1 MALESLA
8 DGVYTWLQPGGGT
21 GVSNAGAVVD
31 DDGITVVDTL
41 MVRSQWEP
49 FAAAV
54 GALRLPVRRLVLTH
68 AHVDHVGG
76 SRAFPFAA
84 VYGSEATSALLD
96 QPMMTDAYKAL
107 MPGFADE
114 LDELAELGTRKVT
127 HEVQS
132 PARLTERIEAIPAN
146 GHTAGDLM
154 VLVED
159 ADVLFAGDLCFFG
172 VTPLA
177 FQGDPATWADVLE
190 AIADLASV
198 VVPGH
203 GPLGGAAE
211 VADLQAY
218 LRACVRTA
226 ASGGTGMPPGPWDA
240 WSERQRDPVNLE
252 RAAMLASGAGWAEIP
267 PSMLRA
273 LGLPPG
279 R

>member
-1 MALESLA
+1 
-8 DGVYTWLQPGGGT
+8 
-21 GVSNAGAVVD
+21 
-31 DDGITVVDTL
+31 L

-49 FAAAV
+49 FAEAV
-54 GALRLPVRRLVLTH
+54 KGLGSPVRRLVLTH

-76 SRAFPFAA
+76 SRAFPLAA
-84 VYGSEATSALLD
+84 VYSSEATSALLD
-96 QPMMTDAYKAL
+96 QPLMTEAYKAL
-107 MPGFADE
+107 MPDFADE
-114 LDELAELGTRKVT
+114 LDELAEIGTRKVT

-146 GHTAGDLM
+146 GHTAGDLL

-172 VTPLA
+172 VTPMA

-190 AIADLASV
+190 AIGDLAAV

-203 GPLGGAAE
+203 GPVGGAGE

-218 LRACVRTA
+218 LRACVQTA
-226 ASGGTGMPPGPWDA
+226 ASGGTALPPGPWDA
-240 WSERQRDPVNLE
+240 WSERRRDPVNLE
-252 RAAMLASGAGWAEIP
+252 RVTMLAAGADWTAIP

-273 LGLPPG
+273 LGMSPG
-279 R
+279 